1 MGIWSIANAI
11 VLRPCFCIVQAMV
24 SHGIRQAKRDELTFP
39 VRLKIKVPDRGLGRL
54 LDQMVE
60 WLREN
65 LAAGHYACHSAPSVG
80 GSAAAFYF
88 RDVDAALAFV
98 QAFPEA
104 VLADGFL
111 SSSDR

>member
-1 MGIWSIANAI
+1 
-11 VLRPCFCIVQAMV
+11 MV

-65 LAAGHYACHSAPSVG
+65 LAAGYYACHSAPGVA
-80 GSAAAFYF
+80 GSTAAFYF
-88 RDVDAALAFV
+88 RDVEAALAFV
-98 QAFPEA
+98 RAFPEA
-104 VLADGFL
+104 ELADGSL
-111 SSSDR
+111 SPSDR